1 MKKFFLRSLS
11 VMMWIVSKIYPYR
24 LRQRIHSLR
33 DVLYTLWIRNFIGQ
47 VGTRTAFAKKF
58 TVVGGDFIAIGE
70 RNYFA
75 EGCMV
80 SAWEDYNGYKYN
92 PQITIGNNCSFG
104 KMNHITCCNKITIGN
119 AVLTG
124 MYVLISDNSHGEINA
139 EALSISPLDRQ
150 LVSKGEVVIGN
161 NVWIGDKAAI
171 LAGVHIGDGAIIGAN
186 SVVTKDV
193 PANCVVGGIPAKVLR
208 QL

>member
-1 MKKFFLRSLS
+1 MGVIWLL
-11 VMMWIVSKIYPYR
+11 SKIYPYR
-24 LRQRIHSLR
+24 LCQRYNSIR
-33 DVLYTLWIRNFIGQ
+33 DVFYSKWIKNSIGH
-47 VGTRTAFAKKF
+47 VGNQTIFTKKF
-58 TVVGGDFIAIGE
+58 YIVGGDAIAIGE
-70 RNYFA
+70 QNSFA

-80 SAWEDYNGYKYN
+80 SAWKEYNGYKHN
-92 PQITIGNNCSFG
+92 PQITIGNNCCFG

-119 AVLTG
+119 GVLTG

-139 EALSISPLDRQ
+139 EVLSTPPQDRQ

-186 SVVTKDV
+186 SVVTKDIPV
-193 PANCVVGGIPAKVLR
+193 NCVAVGIPAKVIRSL
-208 QL
+208 

>member
-1 MKKFFLRSLS
+1 MKSYFLRFLS
-11 VMMWIVSKIYPYR
+11 VLMWIVGKIYPYR
-24 LRQRIHSLR
+24 LSQRVHSLR

-47 VGTRTAFAKKF
+47 VGARTAFIKKF

>member
-1 MKKFFLRSLS
+1 MKFAIKKLFGYL
-11 VMMWIVSKIYPYR
+11 MWMVSKIYPYSLNEK
-24 LRQRIHSLR
+24 LRRCR
-33 DVLYTLWIRNFIGQ
+33 DLLYTMWIRNYIGQ
-47 VGTRTAFAKKF
+47 VGDCTAFAKKF
-58 TVVGGDFIAIGE
+58 TIAGGEFIAIGE

-75 EGCMV
+75 EGCML
-80 SAWEDYNGYKYN
+80 SAWKEYKGYKYN

-119 AVLTG
+119 GVLTG
-124 MYVLISDNSHGEINA
+124 MYVLISDNSHGEISA
-139 EALSISPLDRQ
+139 ESLLISPSKRQ

-193 PANCVVGGIPAKVLR
+193 SANCVVGGIPAKVLR
-208 QL
+208 QF